1 MAKMTKK
8 DLVDHVADT
17 CDMTKADAERAISCI
32 FDAVTSH
39 LTKGDDV
46 AVAGFGVFTTSQR
59 AARDA
64 RNPRTGDVVK
74 VPAMRVPRFKA
85 GKALKDAVR

>member
-8 DLVDHVADT
+8 DLVDHVADS
-17 CDMTKADAERAISCI
+17 CDMTKADAERALSCV
-32 FDAVTSH
+32 FDAIAGAMV
-39 LTKGDDV
+39 KGDEV
-46 AVAGFGVFTTSQR
+46 AVAGFGVFATSQR
-59 AARDA
+59 KARDA

-74 VPAMRVPRFKA
+74 VPAMRVPKFKA

>member
-8 DLVDHVADT
+8 DLVDHLAET
-17 CDMTKADAERAISCI
+17 CDMTKADAERAMACV
-32 FDAVTSH
+32 FDTIASH
-39 LTKGDDV
+39 MTKGDEV
-46 AVAGFGVFTTSQR
+46 AIAGFGVFTTSQR

-74 VPAMRVPRFKA
+74 VPAMRVPKFKA

>member
-8 DLVDHVADT
+8 DLIDHVAET
-17 CDMTKADAERAISCI
+17 CDMTKADAERVLNCMVDSISG
-32 FDAVTSH
+32 AMA
-39 LTKGDDV
+39 KGDEV
-46 AVAGFGVFTTSQR
+46 AIAGFGVFATSQR
-59 AARDA
+59 KARDA

-74 VPAMRVPRFKA
+74 VPAMRVPKFKA

>member
-8 DLVDHVADT
+8 DLVDHVAEQ

-32 FDAVTSH
+32 VDAISSH
-39 LTKGDDV
+39 LVKGDEV
-46 AVAGFGVFTTSQR
+46 AIAGFGVFATSQR

-74 VPAMRVPRFKA
+74 VPAMRVPKFKA